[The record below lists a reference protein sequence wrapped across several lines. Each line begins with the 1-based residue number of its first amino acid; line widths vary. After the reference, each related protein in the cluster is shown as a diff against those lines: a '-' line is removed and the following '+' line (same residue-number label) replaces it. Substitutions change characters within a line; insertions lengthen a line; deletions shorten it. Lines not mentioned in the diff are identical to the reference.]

1 MTSLEQTRAIHALR
15 RRIPGYT
22 DDDYRAFL
30 QSRYGVPTSTR
41 LTFIQAAGVIGEL
54 RRLAGPAAFSD
65 ARARAASGPYVK
77 PLQALWIA
85 AFNLGIV
92 ADRSD
97 RALIAFVERQTGL
110 THTRFLRDAADA
122 KKAIEGLKAWIARS
136 VNERLANDGGARGSG
151 AADGPERGDQGH
163 AFAWPK
169 GRNVIER
176 KRAILAAQTA
186 IVRKQRPTFDPQ
198 TFGGLEG
205 LGARLADYDERA
217 LDRLSAA
224 IGKIIRRAKAA
235 EAKRRAA

>member
-1 MTSLEQTRAIHALR
+1 MTSIEQTRAIHALR

-54 RRLAGPAAFSD
+54 RRLAGRAAFSD

-110 THTRFLRDAADA
+110 THTRFLQDAADA
-122 KKAIEGLKAWIARS
+122 RKAIEGLKAWIARS
-136 VNERLANDGGARGSG
+136 VNERLAET
-151 AADGPERGDQGH
+151 ERGDQGH

-176 KRAILAAQTA
+176 KMAIVAAQTA

-205 LGARLADYDERA
+205 LGARLDDYDERA

>member
-1 MTSLEQTRAIHALR
+1 MTSIEQTRAIHALR

-110 THTRFLRDAADA
+110 THTRFLQDAADA
-122 KKAIEGLKAWIARS
+122 RKAIEGLKAWIARES
-136 VNERLANDGGARGSG
+136 GIEWPGS
-151 AADGPERGDQGH
+151 
-163 AFAWPK
+163 
-169 GRNVIER
+169 RNVIER
-176 KRAILAAQTA
+176 KMAIVAAQTA

-205 LGARLADYDERA
+205 LGARLDDYDERA